1 MTRRIFSASLLL
13 VLFAGSAWPR
23 LKQDEQAYF
32 DGQFHGLLEQV
43 QALSKQ
49 VQTLTVRLAE
59 ANQTQTQLQDAIVK
73 QQKSLQDLEQLVSSM
88 RLANEE
94 NLNTLKTALSQMR
107 AETQRSL
114 SALAGRSM
122 ETTAIGTASTT
133 GQIPPSSQA
142 VQAYITIVE
151 RNEVV
156 IDQGSAKG
164 LHVGSRLIF
173 YKANDPI
180 TRAGVLEVT
189 QVVDAGNSRARI
201 VSMNAGVRPEFGD
214 IVRVE

>member
-1 MTRRIFSASLLL
+1 MTRRICSASLLL

-114 SALAGRSM
+114 STM